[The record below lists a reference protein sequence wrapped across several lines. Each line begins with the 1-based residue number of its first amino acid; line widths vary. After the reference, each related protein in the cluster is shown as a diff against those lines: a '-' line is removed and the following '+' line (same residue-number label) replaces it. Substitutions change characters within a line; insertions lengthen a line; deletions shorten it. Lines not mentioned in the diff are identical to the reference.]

1 MGKIIH
7 GFIITVFVL
16 CVANLIPYIMSLFM
30 LISPEGTITF
40 NILSAIKSLFNIP
53 TSLVLFIIKDI
64 MGEVLWIISNI
75 ILSVVSFFLIK
86 S

>member
-1 MGKIIH
+1 
-7 GFIITVFVL
+7 
-16 CVANLIPYIMSLFM
+16 
-30 LISPEGTITF
+30 
-40 NILSAIKSLFNIP
+40 
-53 TSLVLFIIKDI
+53 VLFIIKDI